1 MEAAAAAPQARAMYR
16 VGGNAGVLLGLAYLA
31 ITGLYTVAGAVP
43 NVGQGASY
51 LTYLAGKE
59 GMWWGIT
66 GLSVVTDLL
75 FLPLAVALYLA
86 LRPANEVLALLGS
99 ALLVLFA
106 VLDLA
111 VTWSSYAALI
121 QLSGDFGELVDPAEQ
136 AATIA
141 AANYPAAV
149 LDSSLFAFYVIGV
162 PALGIG
168 ALGLVMARSGVSA
181 AGGYLGILTALLGIA
196 AVFGPIFVD
205 ALTALA
211 IPTAVL
217 TTVWTLIVGYRLIR
231 MSSEP
236 AR

>member
-1 MEAAAAAPQARAMYR
+1 MDAAAAAPICR
-16 VGGNAGVLLGLAYLA
+16 VGGNAGVLIGLAYLA
-31 ITGLYTVAGAVP
+31 ITGLYVVAGPVP
-43 NVGQGASY
+43 DDGQGASY
-51 LTYLAGKE
+51 LAYLSGKE
-59 GMWWGIT
+59 GTWWGIT
-66 GLSVVTDLL
+66 GVSVLTDLL
-75 FLPLAVALYLA
+75 FLPLAVALYVA
-86 LRPANEVLALLGS
+86 MRPANEVLALLGG

-111 VTWSSYAALI
+111 VTWPSYAALI
-121 QLSGDFGELVDPAEQ
+121 QLSGDFADLVDPAER

-141 AANYPAAV
+141 AANYAAAV

-168 ALGLVMARSGVSA
+168 ALGLVMARSGMSA
-181 AGGYLGILTALLGIA
+181 AGGYLGILTALLGMA

-231 MSSEP
+231 LSREP
-236 AR
+236 TG